1 LSINIVDIEMQFFLN
16 FAAKKAG
23 EKAEE
28 ATEAEP
34 MDATEAEP
42 MDATEAEPMDATT
55 NGATAV

>member
-1 LSINIVDIEMQFFLN
+1 MQFFLN

>member
-1 LSINIVDIEMQFFLN
+1 MNIVDIQILFFLN

-28 ATEAEP
+28 STEAEP
-34 MDATEAEP
+34 MDEA
-42 MDATEAEPMDATT
+42 T